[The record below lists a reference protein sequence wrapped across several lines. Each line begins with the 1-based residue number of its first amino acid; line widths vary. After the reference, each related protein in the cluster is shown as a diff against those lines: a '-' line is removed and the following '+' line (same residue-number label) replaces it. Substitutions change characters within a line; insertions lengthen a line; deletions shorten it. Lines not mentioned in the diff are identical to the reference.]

1 MSMMRLWLTYGLDD
15 QPGVSLSHGY
25 YNNFVRHVLDSYSQ
39 GLLAQKKVTS
49 YEAVSQHGSNACEIG
64 LDMFIR
70 YHTRKSKAS
79 GSSCPTRTNPIS
91 SQKPAKSDESCANT
105 NCKKLTLGRFAF

>member
-1 MSMMRLWLTYGLDD
+1 LKEWVIHTIPAMNWQLDEGKSHWMSMMRLRLTHGLDD

-49 YEAVSQHGSNACEIG
+49 YEAVSQHGSNA
-64 LDMFIR
+64 LR
-70 YHTRKSKAS
+70 N
-79 GSSCPTRTNPIS
+79 RT
-91 SQKPAKSDESCANT
+91 
-105 NCKKLTLGRFAF
+105 